1 MLVSADDQV
10 KVEAAI
16 AAAEQRTSG
25 EIVAVVARSSAS
37 YLSVAPMVG
46 ALIALLV
53 PWPLIYFTW
62 WRVQDIYV
70 LQLLVFA
77 LVAGI
82 AYWRPVRL
90 ALVPNSI
97 KRDRAHKK
105 ALEQFVAQNLYTTR
119 GHTGVLI
126 FLSEAERYAEV
137 VADRNIYSKVPPA
150 EWQSLVD
157 KLTARIGDGDVGD
170 GLSEAIAAIGDRLAL
185 HFPPGSNNPDELPNH
200 LIVIE

>member
-1 MLVSADDQV
+1 MLVSTEDQAQ
-10 KVEAAI
+10 VEAAI

-25 EIVAVVARSSAS
+25 EIVAVIAGSSAS
-37 YLSVAPMVG
+37 YLSVAPMAA

-70 LQLLVFA
+70 LQLLVFVVVAA
-77 LVAGI
+77 LV
-82 AYWRPVRL
+82 YYRPVRL
-90 ALVPNSI
+90 ALVPNAI
-97 KRDRAHKK
+97 KRDRAHKR
-105 ALEQFVAQNLYTTR
+105 AMEQFVAQDLYTTR

-137 VADRNIYSKVPPA
+137 VADQNIFTKVPQA
-150 EWQSLVD
+150 EWQTIVD
-157 KLTARIGDGDVGD
+157 RLTSRIGDGEVAG
-170 GLSEAIAAIGDRLAL
+170 GLSEAIASTGELLAQ
-185 HFPPGSNNPDELPNH
+185 HFPPGAKTLNELPNH